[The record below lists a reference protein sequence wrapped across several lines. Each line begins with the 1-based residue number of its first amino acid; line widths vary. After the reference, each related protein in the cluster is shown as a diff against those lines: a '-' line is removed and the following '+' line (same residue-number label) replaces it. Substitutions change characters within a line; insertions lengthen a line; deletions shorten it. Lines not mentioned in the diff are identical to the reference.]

1 MNGGENMNKKFKFFC
16 VQFIIL
22 IATLQVKA
30 SEVQMNKNNLL
41 EMEDIREEKNKY
53 ENLLDKI
60 CSIQINTMKIKK
72 DDFGV
77 TRLRDLLKD
86 LYLTTNQG
94 TIEDIIIGNEYH
106 TLIVGYGDKNK
117 DIYKFFQYGE
127 KWYLQNDDGKTYP
140 TADFITEYLSVY
152 KSEIEYNAELN
163 INWFSNILCLNKFF
177 DKYDLNFY
185 FINNVLENLNEGL
198 SEEKAIENAEINIK
212 EELTVYYYALSNG
225 YDLNEEKYKI
235 FIEEYENNLINA
247 SNYKRLEKLCE
258 KNNTSLKEQIN
269 KLENILKVSFTLD
282 NLYQEKYEEF
292 RNGNDVIGDKECW
305 SVSEYWQEFLVK
317 IVFPDME
324 SEKGNIENSLK
335 EAKEFYEMIKDKL

>member
-117 DIYKFFQYGE
+117 DIYKFFSI
-127 KWYLQNDDGKTYP
+127 W
-140 TADFITEYLSVY
+140 
-152 KSEIEYNAELN
+152 
-163 INWFSNILCLNKFF
+163 
-177 DKYDLNFY
+177 
-185 FINNVLENLNEGL
+185 
-198 SEEKAIENAEINIK
+198 
-212 EELTVYYYALSNG
+212 
-225 YDLNEEKYKI
+225 
-235 FIEEYENNLINA
+235 
-247 SNYKRLEKLCE
+247 
-258 KNNTSLKEQIN
+258 
-269 KLENILKVSFTLD
+269 
-282 NLYQEKYEEF
+282 
-292 RNGNDVIGDKECW
+292 
-305 SVSEYWQEFLVK
+305 
-317 IVFPDME
+317 
-324 SEKGNIENSLK
+324 
-335 EAKEFYEMIKDKL
+335 